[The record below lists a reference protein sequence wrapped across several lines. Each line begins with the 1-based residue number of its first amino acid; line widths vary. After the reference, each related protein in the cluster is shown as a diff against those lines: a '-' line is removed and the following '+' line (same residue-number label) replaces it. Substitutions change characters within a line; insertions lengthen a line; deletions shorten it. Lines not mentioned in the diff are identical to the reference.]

1 MKRVKD
7 SASEVHRMRT
17 ESKHVFGIVS
27 FGSES
32 GGFVEGGCR
41 RKRVGWESKWGG
53 VWWRWRDLGLVVEE
67 RGNEEELKKNVEM
80 REDEEEAMAIDV
92 FWVDW
97 GCLCLFYVVVCG
109 SCNVGLRFQRD
120 TCLNSK

>member
-1 MKRVKD
+1 
-7 SASEVHRMRT
+7 MRT

-32 GGFVEGGCR
+32 GGLVDEGGCR
-41 RKRVGWESKWGG
+41 RKRVGWESKWVG
-53 VWWRWRDLGLVVEE
+53 VWWRWRDLGLVVKE

-80 REDEEEAMAIDV
+80 SEEEEEAMAIDL

-97 GCLCLFYVVVCG
+97 GSFLSML
-109 SCNVGLRFQRD
+109 
-120 TCLNSK
+120 